1 METSE
6 QASRD
11 PWPTRAGPDAVGDA
25 IAGIE
30 PPVPDDRAG
39 EPIAVRR
46 SFAFVD
52 ITGFTSYCDRYG
64 DREAIA
70 LLTRFRSHVRDIAAR
85 RGVRVAKWLGDGVML
100 VAVDDRPLVA
110 AVTELVVRCAALGID
125 THAGICAGT
134 ALLFEGDDYVGR
146 PANVAARLCDVALPG
161 QVLATQLRGP
171 LPNWVEDRGPFSVW
185 ARGVGELDDVHD
197 LRVTPTIAVE
207 LKGDG
212 AAA

>member
-1 METSE
+1 MSE
-6 QASRD
+6 QTVAD
-11 PWPTRAGPDAVGDA
+11 PSPTRFRPDASGDV
-25 IAGIE
+25 ITGVE
-30 PPVPDDRAG
+30 PPLPDDRTG
-39 EPIAVRR
+39 EPIAVHRA
-46 SFAFVD
+46 FAFVD

-70 LLTRFRSHVRDIAAR
+70 LLTRFRSHVRDISAR

-100 VAVDDRPLVA
+100 VSVDVGPLVA
-110 AVTELVVRCAALGID
+110 AVTELVVRCATLGID

-134 ALLFEGDDYVGR
+134 VLLFEGDDYVGR

-161 QVLATQLRGP
+161 QVLATQLDGT
-171 LPNWVEDRGPFSVW
+171 LPSWVEDRGPFSVW

-197 LRVTPTIAVE
+197 LRVTPKIARS

-212 AAA
+212 GKT